1 MPNTSTSLPSPTPPA
16 GARMTDALARH
27 YLARVIV
34 HARRVARRLPAHIP
48 LNDLISAGLLG
59 AVEGFLRF
67 DPERSETLDA
77 FLDHRIRGA
86 ILDELRRADPLSRT
100 QRGFAQRLSL
110 ATQVAAN
117 DSGGARDQSLATTL
131 GLSLAEFRS
140 RVAHVQAAVTIEGT
154 GCEERMADEALTPHD
169 EAAEKQERGRLADA
183 TGRLQPRERE
193 LLRLHYE
200 EGENFR
206 EISDR
211 FSVSESRVSQI
222 HTRAIKNLR
231 LILSD

>member
-1 MPNTSTSLPSPTPPA
+1 MLPRPPHP
-16 GARMTDALARH
+16 RRH
-27 YLARVIV
+27 
-34 HARRVARRLPAHIP
+34 
-48 LNDLISAGLLG
+48 
-59 AVEGFLRF
+59 
-67 DPERSETLDA
+67 
-77 FLDHRIRGA
+77 
-86 ILDELRRADPLSRT
+86 LDELRRADPLSRT
-100 QRGFAQRLSL
+100 PARLRP
-110 ATQVAAN
+110 APEPRHTQVAAN

-222 HTRAIKNLR
+222 HTRAIMNLR